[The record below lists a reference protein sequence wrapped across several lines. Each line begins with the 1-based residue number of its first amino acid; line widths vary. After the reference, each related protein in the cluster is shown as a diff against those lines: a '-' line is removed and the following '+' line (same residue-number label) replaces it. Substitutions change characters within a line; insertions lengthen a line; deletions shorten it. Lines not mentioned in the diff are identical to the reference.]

1 MRVYDRRDRV
11 CGVVKTVDEFEATRD
26 EQCDAEQNDR
36 IDMRIAND
44 GQVAREV
51 IASIYDA
58 GDDNDARQDIEPRA
72 RFMSAQRR
80 SSLRRRSRR
89 YRVYYIDVGHGGFSI
104 RPGEPAIIVVDCDNE
119 MTMLG

>member
-11 CGVVKTVDEFEATRD
+11 CGVVKTVDEFEAERD
-26 EQCDAEQNDR
+26 EQCDAEQDER
-36 IDMRIAND
+36 IYVRIAND

-89 YRVYYIDVGHGGFSI
+89 YRVYYIDVGHGASRYGQGSPRLLLSI
-104 RPGEPAIIVVDCDNE
+104 V
-119 MTMLG
+119 TTK